1 MTRVAIISQGEELLT
16 GETVDTNSAWLAEQ
30 CWALGVPVV
39 RMVTAGDARAEI
51 VWALEATASVAG
63 LVICTGGLGP
73 TNDDLTVES
82 VAAWA
87 GVSVVQDSTALA
99 QVVARFA
106 ARSRSMSPANT
117 KQANMPTGA
126 EVLENRWGTAP
137 GFSITHSGAYV
148 ICVPGVPTEMR
159 HMFHA
164 HIAPLLLGSQ
174 GGDAP
179 HLHRIRTI
187 GVGESRLQDRLNGV
201 DLGGAELGFRAH
213 LPEVQVKLRFAA
225 DVHQS
230 HREAVVA
237 AVVAAIGRGVYT
249 VDGGDLPTEVGLRLT
264 AAHATVAV
272 AESCTAGTLTAWLG
286 GVPGASRYLIE
297 GAVVYANAAKIRSC
311 GVSEAAITQHG
322 AVSEAVAR
330 QLAEGIRGRAGSTYG
345 IGITGI
351 AGPDGGTPEKP
362 VGTVHIAVAGP
373 ARTDHHRFGF
383 PGTRSQIT
391 QRAAGLALSM
401 LLEMMG

>member
-39 RMVTAGDARAEI
+39 RMVTAGDACAEI
-51 VWALEATASVAG
+51 IWALEATTSSVD

-73 TNDDLTVES
+73 TSDDLTAES

-87 GVSVVQDSTALA
+87 GVSLVQDKAALA
-99 QVVARFA
+99 QIVARFA
-106 ARSRSMSPANT
+106 AWSRPMSPANT
-117 KQANMPTGA
+117 KQAYIPVGA
-126 EVLENRWGTAP
+126 KVLENRWGTAP
-137 GFSITHSGAYV
+137 GFSMTHSGACV

-159 HMFHA
+159 HMFRA
-164 HIAPLLLGSQ
+164 HIAPWLVGHHGSSS
-174 GGDAP
+174 P
-179 HLHRIRTI
+179 HLHRVRTI
-187 GVGESRLQDRLNGV
+187 GVGESRLQDRLNSV
-201 DLGGAELGFRAH
+201 DLGGAALGFRSH

-225 DVHQS
+225 DVHPN

-237 AVVAAIGRGVYT
+237 RVVAAIGRGVYT
-249 VDGGDLPTEVGLRLT
+249 VDGGDLPTEVGRRL
-264 AAHATVAV
+264 AAANATLAV

-286 GVPGASRYLIE
+286 GVPGASRYLLE
-297 GAVVYANAAKIRSC
+297 GAVVYANAAKIRTC
-311 GVSEAAITQHG
+311 GVSEAVIAQHG

-330 QLAEGIRGRAGSTYG
+330 QLAEGIRTRARSTYG

-351 AGPDGGTPEKP
+351 AGPSGGSPEKP
-362 VGTVHIAVAGP
+362 VGTVHIAVSTP
-373 ARTDHHRFGF
+373 ERTKHHLFRF
-383 PGTRSQIT
+383 PGTRGQIT